1 LKKGGNRMPTVG
13 VFNKE
18 GNKVSEMELSESIFA
33 VEVNEYALHQVVVAL
48 LANKRQGTQST
59 KTRSEVRGGGAKP
72 WRQKG
77 TGRARQGSIRAPQW
91 IKGGIVFAP
100 KPRDYRVSVPKS
112 MRKVAM
118 KSALT
123 SKVQENQMI
132 ILESLNFEA
141 PKTKNIIQMLKALE
155 ANKALIITAESN
167 EVVYKSARNIQGIN
181 IIPANNINVYDLLKY
196 EKLIITKDA
205 VSKIEEVY
213 A

>member
-1 LKKGGNRMPTVG
+1 MPTVG
-13 VFNKE
+13 LFNQEGKQVGDIQLNDNVF
-18 GNKVSEMELSESIFA
+18 G
-33 VEVNEYALHQVVVAL
+33 VEVNTDAMHQVVVAL
-48 LANKRQGTQST
+48 LANKRQGTQSA
-59 KTRSEVRGGGAKP
+59 KTRAEVRGGGIKP

-100 KPRDYRVSVPKS
+100 KPRDYRMSVPKS
-112 MRKVAM
+112 MRRVAM

-123 SKVQENQMI
+123 SKVQDGQMVV
-132 ILESLNFEA
+132 LETLAFEA
-141 PKTKNIIQMLKALE
+141 PKTKKMVEVLKAFD
-155 ANKALIITAESN
+155 AKKTLIITGESN
-167 EVVYKSARNIQGIN
+167 EVLYKSARNIAEVSV
-181 IIPANNINVYDLLKY
+181 IPANNINVYDLLKF

>member
-1 LKKGGNRMPTVG
+1 MPTVG

-18 GNKVSEMELSESIFA
+18 GNKVSDMELSESVFA

-100 KPRDYRVSVPKS
+100 KPRDYRTSVPKS

-132 ILESLNFEA
+132 ILDTLNFEA
-141 PKTKNIIQMLKALE
+141 PKTKNIVEMLKALE

>member
-1 LKKGGNRMPTVG
+1 MPTVG

-18 GNKVSEMELSESIFA
+18 GNKVADMELNESVFA
-33 VEVNEYALHQVVVAL
+33 TEVNEYALHQVVVAL

-59 KTRSEVRGGGAKP
+59 KTRSEVRGGGIKP

-132 ILESLNFEA
+132 ILESLNFDA
-141 PKTKNIIQMLKALE
+141 PKTKNMVEMLKALE
-155 ANKALIITAESN
+155 TNKALIITAESN
-167 EVVYKSARNIQGIN
+167 EVVYKSARNIQGISV
-181 IIPANNINVYDLLKY
+181 IPANNINVYDLLKY

>member
-1 LKKGGNRMPTVG
+1 MPTVG

-18 GNKVSEMELSESIFA
+18 GNKVADMELNDSVFA
-33 VEVNEYALHQVVVAL
+33 AEVNEYALHQVVVAL

-77 TGRARQGSIRAPQW
+77 TGRARQGSIRSPQW

-100 KPRDYRVSVPKS
+100 KPRDYRMSVPKS

-123 SKVQENQMI
+123 TKVQDEQMI
-132 ILESLNFEA
+132 VLDELNFNA
-141 PKTKNIIQMLKALE
+141 PKTKNVVAMLNALN
-155 ANKALIITAESN
+155 AKKALIVTAESN
-167 EVVYKSARNIQGIN
+167 EAVYKSARNIEGVN

>member
-1 LKKGGNRMPTVG
+1 MPTVG
-13 VFNKE
+13 LFNQEGKQVGDIQLNDNVF
-18 GNKVSEMELSESIFA
+18 G
-33 VEVNEYALHQVVVAL
+33 VEVNTDAMHQVVVAL
-48 LANKRQGTQST
+48 LANKRQGTQSA
-59 KTRSEVRGGGAKP
+59 KTRAEVRGGGIKP

-112 MRKVAM
+112 MRRVAM

-123 SKVQENQMI
+123 SKVQDGQMVV
-132 ILESLNFEA
+132 LEALALET
-141 PKTKNIIQMLKALE
+141 PKTKEMVKVLNAFDAK
-155 ANKALIITAESN
+155 KTLIVTGESN
-167 EVVYKSARNIQGIN
+167 EVLYKSARNIADVQIM
-181 IIPANNINVYDLLKY
+181 PVNNINVYDLLKF

>member
-1 LKKGGNRMPTVG
+1 MPTVG

-18 GNKVSEMELSESIFA
+18 GNKVADMELNESIFA

-59 KTRSEVRGGGAKP
+59 KTRSEVRGGGIKP

-100 KPRDYRVSVPKS
+100 KPRDYRTSVPKS

-132 ILESLNFEA
+132 ILDSLNFEA
-141 PKTKNIIQMLKALE
+141 PKTKNIVEMLKALE

>member
-1 LKKGGNRMPTVG
+1 MPTVG

-18 GNKVSEMELSESIFA
+18 GNKVADMELNESIFA
-33 VEVNEYALHQVVVAL
+33 AEVNEYALHQVVVAL

-59 KTRSEVRGGGAKP
+59 KTRSEVRGGGIKP

-141 PKTKNIIQMLKALE
+141 PKTKNIIEMLKALE

-167 EVVYKSARNIQGIN
+167 EVVYKSARNIQGIS

-196 EKLIITKDA
+196 EKLIITKEA

>member
-1 LKKGGNRMPTVG
+1 MPTVG
-13 VFNKE
+13 LFNQEGKKVGDIQLNDNVF
-18 GNKVSEMELSESIFA
+18 G
-33 VEVNEYALHQVVVAL
+33 VEVNSDAMHQVVVAL
-48 LANKRQGTQST
+48 LANKRQGTQSA
-59 KTRSEVRGGGAKP
+59 KTRAEVRGGGIKP

-112 MRKVAM
+112 MRRVAM

-123 SKVQENQMI
+123 NKVQDNQMVV
-132 ILESLNFEA
+132 LEDLSLQA
-141 PKTKNIIQMLKALE
+141 PKTKQMVEVLKAFD
-155 ANKALIITAESN
+155 AKKTLIVTGESN
-167 EVVYKSARNIQGIN
+167 EVLYKSARNIVGVQIM
-181 IIPANNINVYDLLKY
+181 PVNNINVYDLLKF

>member
-1 LKKGGNRMPTVG
+1 MPTVG

-18 GNKVSEMELSESIFA
+18 GNKVADMELNESVFA
-33 VEVNEYALHQVVVAL
+33 AEINENALHQVVVAL
-48 LANKRQGTQST
+48 LANKRQGTQSA
-59 KTRSEVRGGGAKP
+59 KTRSEVRGGGIKP

-77 TGRARQGSIRAPQW
+77 TGRARQGSIRSPQW

-123 SKVQENQMI
+123 SKVQDNQMI
-132 ILESLNFEA
+132 VLDSLNFDA
-141 PKTKNIIQMLKALE
+141 PKTKNVVEMLKALE

-167 EVVYKSARNIQGIN
+167 EVVYKSARNIQGIS

>member
-1 LKKGGNRMPTVG
+1 MPTVG

-18 GNKVSEMELSESIFA
+18 GNKVSDMELSESVFA

-100 KPRDYRVSVPKS
+100 KPRDYRTSVLKS

-132 ILESLNFEA
+132 ILDTLNFEA
-141 PKTKNIIQMLKALE
+141 PKTKNIVEMLKALE
-155 ANKALIITAESN
+155 ANKALIITVESN
-167 EVVYKSARNIQGIN
+167 EVVYKSARNIQGIS

>member
-1 LKKGGNRMPTVG
+1 MPTVG
-13 VFNKE
+13 IFNKE
-18 GNKVSEMELSESIFA
+18 GKKVDEMQLNEAVFA
-33 VEVNEYALHQVVVAL
+33 TEVNEYALHQVVVAL
-48 LANKRQGTQST
+48 LANKRQGTQSA
-59 KTRSEVRGGGAKP
+59 KTRSEVRGGGIKP

-100 KPRDYRVSVPKS
+100 KPRDYRMAVPKS

-123 SKVQENQMI
+123 TKVQNEQMI
-132 ILESLNFEA
+132 VLDELSFEA
-141 PKTKNIIQMLKALE
+141 PKTRIVVDMLKALE
-155 ANKALIITAESN
+155 AKKALIITAESN
-167 EVVYKSARNIQGIN
+167 EAVYKSARNIEGVSV
-181 IIPANNINVYDLLKY
+181 IPANNINVYDLLKY
-196 EKLIITKDA
+196 EKLIVTKDA

>member
-1 LKKGGNRMPTVG
+1 MPTVG
-13 VFNKE
+13 LFNQEGKQVGDIQLNNNVF
-18 GNKVSEMELSESIFA
+18 G
-33 VEVNEYALHQVVVAL
+33 VEVNTDAMHQVVVAL
-48 LANKRQGTQST
+48 LANKRQGTQSA
-59 KTRSEVRGGGAKP
+59 KTRAEVRGGGIKP

-77 TGRARQGSIRAPQW
+77 TGRARQGSIRSPQW

-112 MRKVAM
+112 MRRVAM

-123 SKVQENQMI
+123 SKVQDNQMVV
-132 ILESLNFEA
+132 LESLAFDD
-141 PKTKNIIQMLKALE
+141 PKTKNMVEVLKAFD
-155 ANKALIITAESN
+155 AKKTLIVTGESN
-167 EVVYKSARNIQGIN
+167 EVLYKSARNIADVQIM
-181 IIPANNINVYDLLKY
+181 PVNNINVYDLLKF